1 MGGGIGGFLQV
12 VATRWR
18 PCPPLKHGSYLA
30 AVPAMNSASTAPT
43 KVLSQ
48 IQMDEVAPVNRVK
61 QRAAQARWRAH
72 NEAKARWAAGD
83 LDG

>member
-1 MGGGIGGFLQV
+1 
-12 VATRWR
+12 
-18 PCPPLKHGSYLA
+18 
-30 AVPAMNSASTAPT
+30 MNSASTAPT